1 MTSRSLR
8 ILTAYCALLPAAVIV
23 LLAYVLT
30 VVWSIWISFT
40 ESKMIPNGDFAGA
53 RQYERLFSTDR
64 WSISIGNMLIF
75 GVLFI
80 GGCLVLGFLLAVAL
94 DQRVRFENTLRTIFL
109 YPLAMSFV
117 VTGLVWQWI
126 ANPTLGIQQA
136 VRNWGLDWFR
146 FDWIVQSD
154 RAIYVIVLAGVWQ
167 STGLVMTILLS
178 GLRGVEPELWKA
190 AKIDG
195 IPTWRVYLHIVV
207 PILRPTIITAVV
219 LLGIAT
225 VRVYELVI
233 ATTGGGPGI
242 SSEVPAK
249 FVMDYLFGRANIGLA
264 TAASTVMF
272 FAVAAV
278 VSPWLYYEYFR
289 PKARGGQ

>member
-8 ILTAYCALLPAAVIV
+8 ILTAYCALLPAAIIV